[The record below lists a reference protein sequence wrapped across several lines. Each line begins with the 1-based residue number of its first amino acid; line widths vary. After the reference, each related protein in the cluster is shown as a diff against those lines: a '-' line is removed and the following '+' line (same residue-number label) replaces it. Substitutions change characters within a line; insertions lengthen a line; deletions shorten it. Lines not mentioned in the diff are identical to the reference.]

1 MKMNPKQL
9 EKMAKRMGIQTS
21 PIEAEEVI
29 IRTREKEI
37 VISDPQVSKINMMG
51 QETWQ
56 ITGQAE
62 EKPRKPFTNEDIDT
76 VVNQTG
82 ATRGEVEA
90 ALEAA
95 HGDLAEAII
104 QLKDKKE

>member
-1 MKMNPKQL
+1 
-9 EKMAKRMGIQTS
+9 MAKRMGIQS
-21 PIEAEEVI
+21 SSIDAEEVVI
-29 IRTREKEI
+29 KTPEKEI
-37 VISDPQVSKINMMG
+37 IISNPQVSKVNMMG

-56 ITGQAE
+56 ITGEATD
-62 EKPRKPFTNEDIDT
+62 KPRKPFSDEDIDT

-82 ATRGEVEA
+82 AGRTEVTE

-104 QLKDKKE
+104 KLNEKKK